1 METKE
6 EIIEYCNKLG
16 KDIEQ
21 LDGSEFID
29 KYLVDEQ
36 FHIHKNLHSDTV
48 YIDLLSGINYYGEV
62 HTTIEVH
69 ANNTF
74 RVERLGTSVGEF
86 HSDDLWE
93 TVHDDLQDFIYYDN
107 LYLHINE
114 VRE

>member
-29 KYLVDEQ
+29 EYLVDEQ
-36 FHIHKNLHSDTV
+36 FRIHKYLNSDIV

-62 HTTIEVH
+62 DTTIEVH
-69 ANNTF
+69 KNNTF

-86 HSDDLWE
+86 QSDDLYDTIME
-93 TVHDDLQDFIYYDN
+93 VLPDLIYYDN
-107 LYLHINE
+107 L
-114 VRE
+114 